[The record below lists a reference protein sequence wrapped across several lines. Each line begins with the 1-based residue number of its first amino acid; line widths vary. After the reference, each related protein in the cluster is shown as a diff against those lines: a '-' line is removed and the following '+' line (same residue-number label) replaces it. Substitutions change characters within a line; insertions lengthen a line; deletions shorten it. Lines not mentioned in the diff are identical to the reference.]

1 MKSSTYSKIKS
12 ILSESRPSKEHP
24 IEGHPYHY
32 KSDESLRY
40 IMKDAGEAAKAM
52 RTHGTISGDKAEAK
66 YLDQVN
72 DAATV
77 LGWRK
82 RNGTPDWYAKK
93 YLSKDSY
100 HESVEQ
106 LDEVNIKQI
115 KKDLDSGMSYDR
127 VIGKHANKRTSNT
140 DEIRKVI
147 QQHAWD
153 KRMKKEA
160 VEEIEEVSKE
170 TLQSY
175 MDKALKQSMEAGAE
189 KIAGKVSKKKPRWKG
204 IEKANVKF
212 WKKV

>member
-1 MKSSTYSKIKS
+1 MKSSSYSKIKS
-12 ILSESRPSKEHP
+12 ILSESRPSKQHP
-24 IEGHPYHY
+24 LEGHPYHS
-32 KSDESLRY
+32 KSEDSLNY
-40 IMKDAGEAAKAM
+40 IIKDAGEAAKAM

-72 DAATV
+72 DASTV
-77 LGWRK
+77 LHWRK
-82 RNGTPDWYAKK
+82 NNGTPDWYTKR

-115 KKDLDSGMSYDR
+115 KKDLDSGMSHDA
-127 VIGKHANKRTSNT
+127 VIGKHANKKTTNT
-140 DEIRKVI
+140 NEIRKVI

-153 KRMKKEA
+153 KRMKKESA
-160 VEEIEEVSKE
+160 EEIEEVSKE
-170 TLQSY
+170 NLQSY
-175 MDKALKQSMEAGAE
+175 MDKAIKQSFEAGAE
-189 KIAGKVSKKKPRWKG
+189 KIATGKTKKKPRWKG